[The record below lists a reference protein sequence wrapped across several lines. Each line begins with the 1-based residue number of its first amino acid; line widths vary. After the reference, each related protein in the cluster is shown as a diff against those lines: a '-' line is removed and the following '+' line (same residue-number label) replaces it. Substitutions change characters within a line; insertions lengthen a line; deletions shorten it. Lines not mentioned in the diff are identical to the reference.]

1 MKLTTWNVNGLR
13 AREGQV
19 VEWLE
24 REQPDVLCLQEIKA
38 TREQVPPL
46 LWAREG
52 YHCAWHGGPG
62 GYSGVAL
69 LVRRTLVPQRP
80 VFRHPSYDHESR
92 AITAE
97 LGPLDITAL
106 YVPNGGKDLPAKV
119 RFLEALKADVAQ
131 RHQGGKQLIVCGDL
145 NVALTER
152 DVHPKLAKTS
162 QLGQTAAERAL
173 LAGVLDEGL
182 VDLERRLHPDDAER
196 FTWWAPWRQQREQN
210 MGWRID
216 YVLASA
222 ALASRAT
229 ACGAERLFGS
239 SDHGPLTAVFDGPLF
254 DAAAVP
260 EGPPQG
266 PQLEPTP
273 PPAQGDLFG

>member
-19 VEWLE
+19 VEWLQ

-38 TREQVPPL
+38 SREQVPPH
-46 LWAREG
+46 LWALDG

-62 GYSGVAL
+62 GYSGVAV
-69 LVRRTLVPQRP
+69 LVRRALVPQRP

-92 AITAE
+92 AITLE

-106 YVPNGGKDLPAKV
+106 YVPNGGKDLPAKI
-119 RFLEALKADVAQ
+119 RFLEALRADVAQ
-131 RHQGGKQLIVCGDL
+131 RLRDGKQLIVCGDL

-152 DVHPKLAKTS
+152 DVHPKLAKAT
-162 QLGQTAAERAL
+162 QLGQTVQERAL
-173 LAGVLDEGL
+173 LSGVLGEGL
-182 VDLERRLHPDDAER
+182 VDLERRLHPDDDQR

-222 ALASRAT
+222 ALAPKVT
-229 ACGAERLFGS
+229 ACGADRLFGS
-239 SDHGPLTAVFDGPLF
+239 SDHGPLTAVFDGLEV

-260 EGPPQG
+260 QG
-266 PQLEPTP
+266 PAQEP
-273 PPAQGDLFG
+273 